1 MERWEV
7 ARWVREPLRR
17 EAERKRKIGGVR
29 LVVGFKVWVYLTACR
44 WGPAPDA
51 SALTGLGSRARDQG
65 EAATAKRRRPGHA
78 GVKAASP
85 RRPRSAFLGTQ
96 RRLRFC
102 LGRKHTDRRSIHTSE
117 HAVLLFQIEA
127 EIAEHASL
135 KSLLRRRL
143 GACCLPPKRRR
154 RPRLAGSPPLCG
166 EHPEPDLRRRP

>member
-65 EAATAKRRRPGHA
+65 RGRPATAKRRPGHA

-85 RRPRSAFLGTQ
+85 RLPRSAFLGTQ

-102 LGRKHTDRRSIHTSE
+102 LRRKHTTRRSIHTSD
-117 HAVLLFQIEA
+117 HADVLL
-127 EIAEHASL
+127 S
-135 KSLLRRRL
+135 
-143 GACCLPPKRRR
+143 
-154 RPRLAGSPPLCG
+154 
-166 EHPEPDLRRRP
+166 D

>member
-1 MERWEV
+1 V
-7 ARWVREPLRR
+7 
-17 EAERKRKIGGVR
+17 
-29 LVVGFKVWVYLTACR
+29 VWVYLTACR

-85 RRPRSAFLGTQ
+85 RRPRSLARSGDSDSASEGSIPLGA
-96 RRLRFC
+96 
-102 LGRKHTDRRSIHTSE
+102 RSIRQITRMFF
-117 HAVLLFQIEA
+117 FQIEA

-166 EHPEPDLRRRP
+166 EHPDPDLRRRP